1 MDKKDFHVIT
11 GGLNSEITADAAHF
25 ISAYVTDTR
34 LMGVLAVY
42 AHWSIDGG
50 GDLHQFFH
58 IDCEE
63 AGLETCSIIR
73 GRFGTKAV
81 LTEQSLIGGLGAD
94 KIQLDEK
101 SLRWLLQH
109 WKKFNLKHFLPLP
122 PNPSDYDF
130 IFDETVVMLPEEQHR
145 IMRDICGE
153 ISNDNQVVN
162 YFLMRCFGQDYEGA
176 RYLAPPQSDG
186 GVPLDGDFPL
196 DLYDNY
202 RKATF
207 CRNVIDTDKRY
218 ADGSTS
224 YLCESLIEMGGKYE
238 MIISKVV
245 VKDLKVIGFEHCGKS
260 PVTATEAAMLL
271 KKPEFTTVYE
281 VLIDG
286 NELEENIGEF
296 IVSFNTVMTTHEN
309 GRMFMAFKP
318 TNNHVAERIFMLS
331 NDVKGVYFLTYHG
344 QLIVMAHSDR
354 EIRALESRLD
364 SSPLKPY
371 LIPTAKYEFPDPVL
385 FEFINSGFDDFEDFL
400 RYITE

>member
-1 MDKKDFHVIT
+1 MDKKDFYVIT
-11 GGLNSEITADAAHF
+11 GGLNSKINGDIAHF
-25 ISAYVTDTR
+25 VSAYVTNTR

-42 AHWSIDGG
+42 AHWNIDGG
-50 GDLHQFFH
+50 SDLHQFFH

-63 AGLETCSIIR
+63 SGLETCSIIR
-73 GRFGTKAV
+73 GQFETKA
-81 LTEQSLIGGLGAD
+81 LLMEQSLIGGLGAD
-94 KIQLDEK
+94 KMPLDEK
-101 SLRWLLQH
+101 SFRWLLQH
-109 WKKFNLKHFLPLP
+109 WRKFNLKHSLPLP
-122 PNPSDYDF
+122 PDSSNYDF
-130 IFDETVVMLPEEQHR
+130 IFDKNVVMSPEEQLS

-153 ISNDNQVVN
+153 IMTDNQVVN

-176 RYLAPPQSDG
+176 LYLAPPRSNG
-186 GVPLDGDFPL
+186 GVPLYDDFPL

-207 CRNVIDTDKRY
+207 CRNVIDIDKKY
-218 ADGSTS
+218 ADGSVS
-224 YLCESLIEMGGKYE
+224 YLCESLIELNGKYE

-245 VKDLKVIGFEHCGKS
+245 VKDLKVNGFEHCGKS

-281 VLIDG
+281 VLIDE

-296 IVSFNTVMTTHEN
+296 VVSSNTVMTTHEN

-318 TNNHVAERIFMLS
+318 TNNHVAERTFMLS
-331 NDVKGVYFLTYHG
+331 NDVRGVYFLTYHG
-344 QLIVMAHSDR
+344 QLIVMAHSNK
-354 EIRALESRLD
+354 EIRALELKLD
-364 SSPLKPY
+364 SSPLGAY

-385 FEFINSGFDDFEDFL
+385 FEFINSEFDDFEDFL